1 MSKEKRM
8 PKLWEA
14 LLTLAILIAALAVGI
29 IIFGVDP
36 HVPMFVGVMAAAIMA
51 LHLGYKWDEVEKSM
65 MDGIYKALQSICI
78 LIIVGIL
85 IGVWINAGVVPTM
98 IYYGLKVLKP
108 EEALV
113 LTLFGDYI
121 GTLKGQGFY
130 WVNPFCTAVNPAAG
144 TRLSQSGDVNSKENS
159 VAALFGNNGQNAQMS
174 AESMSKKISLK
185 MMTLNNSRQ
194 KINDCLGNPVEIGIA
209 VIWRVTDTAKAVFN
223 VDNYKEYLSL
233 QCDSA
238 LRNVVRVYPYDVSPN
253 VDTTGDGVAD
263 EGSLR
268 GSSEV
273 VAARIR
279 DEIQKNVAEAGIEVV
294 EARITYLAYAPEIA
308 AVMLQRQQASAIID
322 ARKMIVDG
330 AVGMVEMAL
339 DRLNENKVV
348 ELDDERKAAMVSN
361 LLVVLCGNRDAQP
374 IVNSGSLY

>member
-1 MSKEKRM
+1 MEEKILQTKKNGM
-8 PKLWEA
+8 TML
-14 LLTLAILIAALAVGI
+14 LLTL
-29 IIFGVDP
+29 
-36 HVPMFVGVMAAAIMA
+36 
-51 LHLGYKWDEVEKSM
+51 LGYVASIALFICSITLLDADRMLLGVPLLILSIAYWIT
-65 MDGIYKALQSICI
+65 GIFLFC
-78 LIIVGIL
+78 
-85 IGVWINAGVVPTM
+85 
-98 IYYGLKVLKP
+98 GLKVLKP
-108 EEALV
+108 QEALV

-159 VAALFGNNGQNAQMS
+159 VAALFGGNGQNAQMS
-174 AESMSKKISLK
+174 VESMSKKISLK

-339 DRLNENKVV
+339 DRLSENKVV

-361 LLVVLCGNRDAQP
+361 LLVVLCGKRDAQP

>member
-1 MSKEKRM
+1 MEEKILQTKKNGM
-8 PKLWEA
+8 VML
-14 LLTLAILIAALAVGI
+14 LLTL
-29 IIFGVDP
+29 
-36 HVPMFVGVMAAAIMA
+36 
-51 LHLGYKWDEVEKSM
+51 LGYVVFT
-65 MDGIYKALQSICI
+65 ALFVYSLI
-78 LIIVGIL
+78 LLDTSLFPGIL
-85 IGVWINAGVVPTM
+85 LMVLSILYWVAG
-98 IYYGLKVLKP
+98 IFLFCGLKVLKP
-108 EEALV
+108 QEALV

-144 TRLSQSGDVNSKENS
+144 TKLSQSGDVDGGAK
-159 VAALFGNNGQNAQMS
+159 AAAQAQAQPS
-174 AESMSKKISLK
+174 SKKISLK

-238 LRNVVRVYPYDVSPN
+238 LRNVVRIYPYDVAPN

-273 VAARIR
+273 VAKRIQG
-279 DEIQKNVAEAGIEVV
+279 EIQKNVTAAGIEII

-339 DRLNENKVV
+339 DRLSENKVV